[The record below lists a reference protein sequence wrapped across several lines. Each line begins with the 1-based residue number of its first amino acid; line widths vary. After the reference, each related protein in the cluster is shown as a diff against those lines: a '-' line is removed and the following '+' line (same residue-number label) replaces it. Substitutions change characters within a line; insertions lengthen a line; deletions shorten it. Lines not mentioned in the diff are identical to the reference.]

1 MEKMEVKKWKSKS
14 LCTRKNVDSFHQLRS
29 TNIKKRTRSIRRW
42 RREQKKNAKKSG
54 PKSSAWKEKWTE
66 KVAYLQPYH
75 ISFEKKTFALL
86 QKKNFLKDFI
96 NKNMSGIHLLIQFTL
111 QIKKLLWILYTVYIF
126 QIRNDFQTFLR
137 RIMLRTVSVGLFQVR
152 YIYILMSSYN
162 LGNGLLH
169 VQM

>member
-1 MEKMEVKKWKSKS
+1 MEKMKVKKWKTKS

-66 KVAYLQPYH
+66 KVAYLQPHH

-86 QKKNFLKDFI
+86 QKKKKISQRFHQQKHVWNTSIDTIYPENKEVVINTLHSLHFLK
-96 NKNMSGIHLLIQFTL
+96 L
-111 QIKKLLWILYTVYIF
+111 QIIFKLF
-126 QIRNDFQTFLR
+126 
-137 RIMLRTVSVGLFQVR
+137 SVE
-152 YIYILMSSYN
+152 
-162 LGNGLLH
+162 
-169 VQM
+169 